1 MSTPVT
7 EVDFWG
13 IRGTVI
19 HGHGRGGTM
28 LGFPTANIELDAAT
42 IDRLVAINNDV
53 CYGWAMVE
61 DSEVPGASKAA
72 AYGILP
78 MVMSVGHNPHFKDR
92 ALSVEAHFIHKFDA
106 DFYGA
111 TIRVVSCGIVRK
123 MGSFTTLDALIQ
135 EINQDCAIAIEKLTT
150 VMAPWKECTFLT
162 GPPAVATVP
171 FLKVPL
177 ASPTPSSTI

>member
-19 HGHGRGGTM
+19 HGHGRGGSM
-28 LGFPTANIELDAAT
+28 LGFPTANVELDAAT
-42 IDRLVAINNDV
+42 TKRLVGITNAV
-53 CYGWAMVE
+53 VYGWAVVE
-61 DSEVPGASKAA
+61 DGEVPGASKAA
-72 AYGILP
+72 AHGVLP

-92 ALSVEAHFIHKFDA
+92 ALTVEAHFIHKFDA

-111 TIRVVSCGIVRK
+111 TIRVVSCGILRQ
-123 MGSFTTLDALIQ
+123 MGAFTTLDALIQ
-135 EINQDCAIAIEKLTT
+135 EINQDCTIATEKLNT
-150 VMAPWKECTFLT
+150 VMAPWKQSTFLT
-162 GPPAVATVP
+162 GPPEVTTVP

-177 ASPTPSSTI
+177 TSPSSTI